1 MMKNNDIQ
9 QFYNILNV
17 CFMLVKVIVQM
28 LPILENSRDISKLI
42 LRSTFGQ
49 SFIWALA
56 IFNLELIELLQSV

>member
-28 LPILENSRDISKLI
+28 LPILENSRDISKLFC
-42 LRSTFGQ
+42 TQ
-49 SFIWALA
+49 
-56 IFNLELIELLQSV
+56 LLDKVLSER

>member
-28 LPILENSRDISKLI
+28 LPILENSRDISICTQLLGKVL
-42 LRSTFGQ
+42 S
-49 SFIWALA
+49 
-56 IFNLELIELLQSV
+56 EL